1 MAFLAKTVA
10 KTVANT
16 AFEYV
21 KNYLIEELKTK
32 LKEGIDPLFVQ
43 ITTTLKGNKGLQ
55 TILKPICLVGQIDDV
70 KNELKT
76 QTQKDEFYVEL
87 KKKVPDITDETIVI
101 LKEKLQTLIEEVITC
116 NAPPTTVVEP
126 TATTGGSKQRD
137 RKQKRRQK
145 TKKRINKRSRGRRQ
159 YSRK

>member
-10 KTVANT
+10 NK

-43 ITTTLKGNKGLQ
+43 ITTTLKGNQGLQ
-55 TILKPICLVGQIDDV
+55 TILKPICTFKQIDYV
-70 KNELKT
+70 KHELMT
-76 QTQKDEFYVEL
+76 QTQNDEFYVEL
-87 KKKVPDITDETIVI
+87 KKQIPEITDEMTDD
-101 LKEKLQTLIEEVITC
+101 LKKKIKTLIEEVITC
-116 NAPPTTVVEP
+116 NAPPTTVV
-126 TATTGGSKQRD
+126 ATTGGYKQRD
-137 RKQKRRQK
+137 RKKKRRQK
-145 TKKRINKRSRGRRQ
+145 TKKRIYKKSRGRRQ